1 MGNRLQPAKTK
12 WHIAAVVTAAA
23 VAPCVAGCGPNPV
36 DPPTM
41 TPVALQDPACI
52 GNVAPAPSRIPAD
65 FVPVEA
71 LVCGEKITGNP
82 RSTPGPYLY
91 TRYQGD
97 FSGVVD
103 DFGRRDRKRNEN
115 CIASVI
121 ELPEVW
127 LINEAGMAL
136 IPRYPMDECGTSNI
150 KALNSILE
158 LPIAEQRQL
167 IWPPTK

>member
-127 LINEAGMAL
+127 LINEAGMGL